1 MFDIDSDIEIVKACT
16 VEAWSQDTSICL
28 KSDQWKAVNPQEPL
42 L

>member
-1 MFDIDSDIEIVKACT
+1 MFYIDSDIEIIKACT
-16 VEAWSQDTSICL
+16 VEAWSPYTSICL